1 MGGNIK
7 FLTPTRRYSKEEYIS
22 ALNDIVHGLTD
33 EIFTYHDLPVQQ
45 NIQVIKSYHN
55 KESFGDMDIVVN
67 SKYLEPNWIDR
78 IVSYFSL
85 KVGDW
90 SKNGNVFSFVYEQL
104 QVDLIITKDEN
115 FQTSLDYYGFN
126 DLGNLLG
133 RQSKRIGIKFGHEG
147 SYIIVKDND
156 YVLGEI
162 LVTKETSEI
171 FDILGLDYSTWL
183 EGFDTLEDIFKFVA
197 SGKYFNPDI
206 YLLENRN
213 ATSRE
218 RDRKRKTYNEFLKWC
233 ETYDGTRFQHTEK
246 SERNGYNIVQPYF
259 EEVIVPRFPH
269 VLEEYNNIMKRYEET
284 KALKE
289 KFNGKIIHELLG
301 IEGKDIGMFMAW
313 AREVI
318 DRTALKDMFINYTQH
333 TCNQM
338 IKSLYFHYINGIE
351 FGKIPWELAI
361 RIARNEGMV
370 K

>member
-7 FLTPTRRYSKEEYIS
+7 FLTPTRRYSKEEYFN
-22 ALNDIVHGLTD
+22 ALGEVIDRLSK
-33 EIFTYHDLPVQQ
+33 EIFVEHNQSI
-45 NIQVIKSYHN
+45 NSVIRQIKAYN
-55 KESFGDMDIVVN
+55 KKESFGDMDVLVN
-67 SKYLEPNWIDR
+67 SNYLESDWIER
-78 IVSYFSL
+78 IVALFAL

-90 SKNGNVFSFVYEQL
+90 SKNGNVFSFVYEKI
-104 QVDLIITKDEN
+104 QVDLIVTPEEN
-115 FQTSLDYYGFN
+115 FETSYDYFSWN
-126 DLGNLLG
+126 DLGNLIG
-133 RQSKRIGIKFGHEG
+133 RQSKRIGVKFGHSG
-147 SYIIVKDND
+147 SHIIVKDND

-162 LVTKETSEI
+162 LVTRDTSEM
-171 FDILGLDYSTWL
+171 FDILGLNYSTWL

-233 ETYDGTRFQHTEK
+233 ETYDGVRFQHTEK

-259 EEVIVPRFPH
+259 EEVIVPKFPQ
-269 VLEEYNNIMKRYEET
+269 VLEEYNNIMERYEGT
-284 KALKE
+284 KALKK
-289 KFNGKIIHELLG
+289 KFNGKIIHELVG

-313 AREVI
+313 AREVM
-318 DRTALKDMFINYTQH
+318 DNGPLRGMFINYSQH

-338 IKSLYFHYINGIE
+338 IKSLYFHYENGFE
-351 FGKIPWELAI
+351 WGKIPWELAI
-361 RIARNEGMV
+361 KIARNEGMV

>member
-7 FLTPTRRYSKEEYIS
+7 FLTPTRRYNKPEYEI
-22 ALNDIVHGLTD
+22 AIEDILNVLSLDIFVNTD
-33 EIFTYHDLPVQQ
+33 LQQ
-45 NIQVIKSYHN
+45 DNLIQVIKSYHK
-55 KESFGDMDIVVN
+55 KETFGDMDIVIN
-67 SKYLEPNWIDR
+67 SDYLEPDYIDR
-78 IVSYFSL
+78 IVKLFGL
-85 KVGDW
+85 RVGDW

-183 EGFDTLEDIFKFVA
+183 EGFDALEDIFKFVA

-233 ETYDGTRFQHTEK
+233 EAYDGARFQHTEK
-246 SERNGYNIVQPYF
+246 SERNGYNIVHPYF

-289 KFNGKIIHELLG
+289 KFNGKIIHELVG

-333 TCNQM
+333 TCNLM
-338 IKSLYFHYINGIE
+338 IKSLYFHYENE
-351 FGKIPWELAI
+351 FEWGKIPWDLAI
-361 RIARNEGMV
+361 KIARNEGMV